1 MQLSLPSDYSR
12 HFLQQVAHQ
21 TIGGS
26 GLNPSVE
33 PSFKPFKINT
43 LVCPAFSVTTF
54 VVTGQIVGIITQ
66 TLVAAFFGAGADLDA
81 FLIAATLPQ
90 FSIIVI
96 LNALGFVLIPA
107 FVELSVGGNED
118 EAWVTASSIITL
130 CLLVLTLIAAAGILF
145 AEPLI
150 RLIAPGLS
158 SATIALASRMSVIL
172 WPTVILS
179 GAISLLSS
187 LYQANSRF
195 TWPAL
200 VPTVGAVIN
209 LGLIILLARTS
220 LGVESLAIALLL
232 SLIVQTV
239 LLVPIA
245 GAKYRFRLDWT
256 NPGFRRVIFLVWP
269 LLVSSL
275 IARLTPVVDRYLA
288 SNMVAGTIS
297 QLGYAYRIVTLLATF
312 LSGGI
317 ATVIFPGMA
326 TSVAQGD
333 IGGLRRSVSQGFR
346 IMWLVIAPVVTI
358 GVGLALPITRVV
370 FQRGAFVISDAA
382 AVSRLLQL
390 YLFALVGMCLGNIT
404 GRTFYALKKTRL
416 IAILGGVG
424 ALAYLAYAPALA
436 HRWGAEGLAVAC
448 VVLFN
453 FDLTVNVIV
462 IRAITGNHGGWKA
475 ISSIVKITSAAVTGG
490 FVSWVVSA
498 QFVNVFMQFFVGGC
512 SGVTIYVLALL
523 GVRSGEFKSVIREVT
538 LIFRTRFS
546 GLRPRLKRQVGE
558 G

>member
-1 MQLSLPSDYSR
+1 
-12 HFLQQVAHQ
+12 
-21 TIGGS
+21 
-26 GLNPSVE
+26 VE
-33 PSFKPFKINT
+33 PSYKPFKKST
-43 LVCPAFSVTTF
+43 LVGPAFSVTAF

-370 FQRGAFVISDAA
+370 FQRGAFGISDAA

-475 ISSIVKITSAAVTGG
+475 ISSIVKIASAAVTGG